1 MSKAG
6 LEPNIIAQLCNLLN
20 VNIADLLV
28 ESLSGGLSNRSFRV
42 SHDTNSWAVRFQLET
57 EETRFQ
63 TLDIGSEERLLIA
76 VAQAGL
82 TPNVV
87 LHDPDIGV
95 LITKYMEN
103 AVTWTAEKAQLPENI
118 ERVATTLRLLH
129 GVEVSSK
136 LNPFHPI
143 SFSER
148 YLEEAVRSKS
158 YKNCSGV
165 LSTEEQGWG
174 RELQRLASMY
184 ETNFLPSVLCH
195 NDLVA
200 ANILD
205 DGKLW
210 LIDFEYALYAHP
222 ILDLASLAGM
232 NNYDAAQRN
241 LLVEMYFDTESIPFS
256 QVQLDEVIRLQL
268 LLSYFWALSRRGN
281 LAEPNDM
288 SDFADSIATML
299 R

>member
-1 MSKAG
+1 MC
-6 LEPNIIAQLCNLLN
+6 IR
-20 VNIADLLV
+20 D
-28 ESLSGGLSNRSFRV
+28 R
-42 SHDTNSWAVRFQLET
+42 
-57 EETRFQ
+57 
-63 TLDIGSEERLLIA
+63 GSEERLLIA

-103 AVTWTAEKAQLPENI
+103 AVPWTAEKARLPENN

-136 LNPFHPI
+136 LNPFNPI
-143 SFSER
+143 SFSES
-148 YLEEAVRSKS
+148 YLEEAVRSKG
-158 YKNCSGV
+158 YKDRSGV
-165 LSTEEQGWG
+165 LSAEEQGWG
-174 RELQRLASMY
+174 REFQQLASMY
-184 ETNFLPSVLCH
+184 ETNFLPGVLCH

-205 DGKLW
+205 DGELW

-232 NNYDAAQRN
+232 NNYDAAERN
-241 LLVEMYFDTESIPFS
+241 LLVEMYFDTESISFS

-268 LLSYFWALSRRGN
+268 LLSYFWALSRQGN
-281 LAEPNDM
+281 LAEPSDM
-288 SDFADSIATML
+288 SDFADSIAAML